1 MGFLKRL
8 SPEAQA
14 ERQRVRKAIAAKT
27 LTAACGS
34 AVFFFFLFVFNPIQ
48 LPPWLAPHVPFWVI
62 PAIVAFSMFLTVLF
76 FSWIIFR
83 YLENIESTKRL
94 AAITQSKQRAE
105 QETLRQQLEARAQ
118 QEQQRVQAMRL
129 QAQQE
134 SYHLENQKNRDDRE
148 FMLKRLTN
156 INNFIDLYDP
166 ATPDRAARVRQGIAK
181 VLNEIIIKH
190 NSAELQ
196 AMIAR
201 EPEVRGLFTTVTDRL
216 KAKQIESAEA
226 NQILS
231 AIG

>member
-1 MGFLKRL
+1 MGFLKRS
-8 SPEAQA
+8 SPEEKA
-14 ERQRVRKAIAAKT
+14 ERQRVGQAVRLKA
-27 LTAACGS
+27 LTTACGS
-34 AVFFFFLFVFNPIQ
+34 AVLVYFALLVGFNSRFVAAWGI
-48 LPPWLAPHVPFWVI
+48 VPAGGTFIIVLI
-62 PAIVAFSMFLTVLF
+62 FSGAIFAYS
-76 FSWIIFR
+76 
-83 YLENIESTKRL
+83 ENTESRKRL
-94 AAITQSKQRAE
+94 AAIAESKRQAE
-105 QETLRQQLEARAQ
+105 QETQRQQLEARAR
-118 QEQQRVQAMRL
+118 QEQERAFSLRQ

-134 SYHLENQKNRDDRE
+134 FTQLDAQKKRDDRE

-166 ATPDRAARVRQGIAK
+166 ETPDRAARVRQGIAK
-181 VLNEIIIKH
+181 VLNEIIVKH
-190 NSAELQ
+190 NSSELQ